1 MFNGVPGHWRA
12 WKLDSEGHRQQ
23 CGIIPSKYKVEEELL
38 LRRSSGDLE
47 SRGSTSARRSFFRR
61 KKHQRTGSRDSKEL
75 ATFCNISSGWYSDNG
90 TLHEDLSLCSY
101 QRVERL
107 DCKLQNNLK
116 NAVNIYIYI

>member
-1 MFNGVPGHWRA
+1 M
-12 WKLDSEGHRQQ
+12 
-23 CGIIPSKYKVEEELL
+23 
-38 LRRSSGDLE
+38 RRSSGDLE
-47 SRGSTSARRSFFRR
+47 GRGSTSARRSFFRR

-107 DCKLQNNLK
+107 DCKWLFLCSVLQRKDFFVCVCRSGISSSFNFGSTS
-116 NAVNIYIYI
+116 